1 MKRKAPGRYTKAGL
15 READVREL
23 MAEAC
28 LHFVGNDEFYGQPF
42 ALEDWQRDNIW
53 RPIFAAGKRDKRTG
67 AFVRKYRRALIGEP
81 RGTGKTAVAT
91 AMLISEATMAP
102 VMNGEYGLIADSADN
117 ARKAYQYL
125 VSMIRLS
132 PELSKAWKI
141 YRSEI
146 QNTETGAWI
155 RIFPNDI
162 GAVQGYH
169 FNMAILDELH
179 VYRDDELWN
188 AVISG
193 QERVP
198 NALTVGITTASG
210 RRSGF
215 LWGLYDRIAPQ
226 DPACW
231 LYWLGLDDADDP
243 ADERAWAKLL
253 VSDRITLEQ
262 LRGQRAALTRRAFQR
277 YQLNQFPAT
286 MSDEAFFRGR
296 DIGACRKVEAGIDPH
311 RFAVAGLDGAV
322 NGDTLGLVLY
332 QADEERGRDAF
343 KTWAWDRP
351 DGALGTYD
359 LTDVADVIA
368 EIAQT
373 HDDVLFVA
381 DPARLSFLANWLER
395 ERGLVLYAFKQ
406 TPGNM
411 CPASEAL
418 GRSVRA
424 HRAAFKGN
432 ALLADHCAAA
442 VVSES
447 KAYGRRLSS
456 RRHGQGTD
464 RIDLAVAAA
473 MAMKAY
479 DDNLA
484 DHSRG
489 ATGFVVDL

>member
-1 MKRKAPGRYTKAGL
+1 MRRKRPGRYSRAGL
-15 READVREL
+15 READSREL

-28 LHFVGNDEFYGQPF
+28 LRYVGNDEYYGQPF
-42 ALEDWQRDNIW
+42 ALEPWQRDNVW
-53 RPIFAAGKRDKRTG
+53 RPVFASGKADRRSG
-67 AFVRKYRRALIGEP
+67 RFVRRYRRALIGEP
-81 RGTGKTAVAT
+81 RGLGKTALAT
-91 AMLISEATMAP
+91 AMLLSEATMAP
-102 VMNGEYGLIADSADN
+102 VMNGEYGLVADSRDN

-125 VSMIRLS
+125 TSMVRLS
-132 PELSKAWKI
+132 PDLSKAWRV
-141 YRSEI
+141 YRSEVR
-146 QNTETGAWI
+146 NAETGAWV
-155 RIFPNDI
+155 RIFPNDV

-215 LWGLYDRIAPQ
+215 LWDLYSRIAPE

-231 LYWLGLDDADDP
+231 LYWLGLDDGDDP
-243 ADERAWAKLL
+243 DDERNWAKLM
-253 VSDRITLEQ
+253 VTDRITMDQ
-262 LRGQRAALTRRAFQR
+262 LRGQRAALTKRAFQR
-277 YQLNQFPAT
+277 YQLNQFPAD
-286 MSDEAFFRGR
+286 MSDEAFFAGR
-296 DIGACRKVEAGIDPH
+296 DIGACRRVVADIDPH

-332 QADEERGRDAF
+332 QATEDGRDAF
-343 KTWAWDRP
+343 RSWAWDRP
-351 DGALGTYD
+351 VGALGTYD
-359 LTDVADVIA
+359 LTDVADVLA
-368 EIAQT
+368 EIALT

-395 ERGLVLYAFKQ
+395 ERGIVLWAFNQ

-424 HRAAFKGN
+424 HRAAFRGN

-484 DHSRG
+484 DHQGG